1 MSLYQEEENN
11 YPKAVLISTAIML
24 ILFAL
29 SYFIILGNP
38 MPQFGT
44 GGIIVNYGTSPEGMG
59 DNYMSVDEPSM
70 DPNANNALP
79 DRVVPNETPQPV
91 ASQQSSD
98 KSIVTQDMEDAP
110 AVVTKTEKPSTTPT
124 VTPEKPVSKP
134 TVNPNALY
142 TGNKN
147 NAAGTGDGTGT
158 TPGNQGS
165 PNGDPL
171 AANYG
176 EGGSGFGDASLSL
189 ENRRFVRSPQIEDNG
204 QQSGRVAVE
213 VRVDRDGNIISARA
227 GVRGTTLSNQT
238 LWDKCERAAL
248 SAQLNRLE
256 KAPPSQ
262 TGVIIFNFKLR

>member
-11 YPKAVLISTAIML
+11 YPKAVLISTVIML
-24 ILFAL
+24 VLFAL

-38 MPQFGT
+38 LPQFGT

-70 DPNANNALP
+70 DPNANNTAP

-98 KSIVTQDMEDAP
+98 KAIVTQDMEDAP
-110 AVVTKTEKPSTTPT
+110 AVVTKTNTPSTKPT
-124 VTPEKPVSKP
+124 VTPEKTESKP

-142 TGNKN
+142 TGRRN
-147 NAAGTGDGTGT
+147 NAAGSGDGTGT

-189 ENRRFVRSPQIEDNG
+189 ENRRFVRPPQIEDNG
-204 QQSGRVAVE
+204 QQSGKVAVE
-213 VRVDRDGNIISARA
+213 VVVGRDGEIIQARA
-227 GVRGTTLSNQT
+227 GVRGTTISNDA

-248 SAQLNRLE
+248 GAQLNRLDQ
-256 KAPPSQ
+256 APPRQ
-262 TGVIIFNFKLR
+262 TGVIVFNFKLR